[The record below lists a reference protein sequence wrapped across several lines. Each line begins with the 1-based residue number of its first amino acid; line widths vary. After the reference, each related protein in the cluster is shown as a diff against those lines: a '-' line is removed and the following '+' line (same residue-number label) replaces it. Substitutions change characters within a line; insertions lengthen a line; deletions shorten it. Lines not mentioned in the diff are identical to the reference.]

1 MTIRQQKTVRTL
13 IEALP
18 YIRRFAGTTMVVKY
32 GGAAMASWHLRNEFA
47 ADIMLLKLVGMN
59 PVVVHGGGPQV
70 SRHMEKLGMKVTF
83 VDGLRV
89 TDAAAMDVARMVLVG
104 KVNREIVGLISA
116 QGGTAVGLSGEDAG
130 MIIAEPEELTDK
142 HGDPVDLGFVGRVK
156 HVDTAVLDVLASHM
170 IPVVASIGVGED
182 GQVYNINADT
192 VAGELAAALHAE
204 KIVFVSD
211 VGGIVSS
218 IGLEE
223 TVISECTLAD
233 IGALQA
239 AGGIT
244 GGMIP
249 KVSAVRRALESGVT
263 SAHIIDG
270 RVEHALLLEVLTDAG
285 CGTKVSA

>member
-1 MTIRQQKTVRTL
+1 MTVRQQKAVRTL

-18 YIRRFAGTTMVVKY
+18 YIRRFSGTTMVVKY
-32 GGAAMASWHLRNEFA
+32 GGAAMTSAHLRDEFA
-47 ADIMLLKLVGMN
+47 ADIVLLKLVGMH

-70 SRHMEKLGMKVTF
+70 SRQMEKLGMKVTF

-89 TDAAAMDVARMVLVG
+89 TDAAAMEVVRMVLMG
-104 KVNREIVGLISA
+104 KVNREIVGLIGRH
-116 QGGTAVGLSGEDAG
+116 GGTAVGLSGEDAG
-130 MIIAEPEELTDK
+130 LIVAEQEKATDR
-142 HGDPVDLGFVGRVK
+142 HGEPVDLGCVGRVVG
-156 HVDTAVLDVLASHM
+156 VDTTVLDVLASHM
-170 IPVVASIGVGED
+170 IPVVASIGAGAD
-182 GQVYNINADT
+182 GQIYNINADT

-204 KIVFVSD
+204 KIIFVSD

-218 IGLEE
+218 LGLEE
-223 TVISECTLAD
+223 AVIDECTLAE
-233 IGALQA
+233 IGSLQA

-249 KVSAVRRALESGVT
+249 KVNAARRALEGGVT